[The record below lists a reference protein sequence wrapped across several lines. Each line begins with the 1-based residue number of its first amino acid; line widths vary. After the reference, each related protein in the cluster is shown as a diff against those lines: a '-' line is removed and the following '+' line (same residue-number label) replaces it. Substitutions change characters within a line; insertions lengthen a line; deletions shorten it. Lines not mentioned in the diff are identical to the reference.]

1 MEFNTRL
8 LHGGFG
14 ADKATGATL
23 APIYQV
29 SAFAQESAEKLEAV
43 FNNRAPGFA
52 YSRISNPTVASFET
66 NERPRKGDRCSSLFL
81 RNGGGHDVAA

>member
-14 ADKATGATL
+14 TDKATGATL

-66 NERPRKGDRCSSLFL
+66 RMNALEKGTGSWSLFL
-81 RNGGGHDVAA
+81 RE

>member
-43 FNNRAPGFA
+43 FNNRAPGIRVFQDQQ
-52 YSRISNPTVASFET
+52 S
-66 NERPRKGDRCSSLFL
+66 D
-81 RNGGGHDVAA
+81 GGVV

>member
-43 FNNRAPGFA
+43 FNNRAPGD
-52 YSRISNPTVASFET
+52 SRIPGSAIRRWRRLKRE
-66 NERPRKGDRCSSLFL
+66 
-81 RNGGGHDVAA
+81 